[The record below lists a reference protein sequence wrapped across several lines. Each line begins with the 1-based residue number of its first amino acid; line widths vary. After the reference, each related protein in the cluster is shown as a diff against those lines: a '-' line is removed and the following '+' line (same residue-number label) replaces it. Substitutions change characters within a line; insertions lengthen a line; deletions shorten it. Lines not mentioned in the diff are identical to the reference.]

1 MISKVVWFD
10 CIKVFPFSSIPV
22 VCFSTISGLKVWVVF
37 CFNRAIEEPE
47 SYALHISRYNSVM
60 MEERRTNQEWLANL
74 RASGE
79 IQATAI
85 QDLSEIIR
93 KGLLSGLSR
102 YLANDPAR
110 IESLIEEVTQEAV
123 LRVLK
128 YLDTFEGRSQ
138 FTTWVYK
145 IAIRLAFSELR
156 KGQWKNVSLEEN
168 LEPDD
173 GEIRSVS
180 PKELAEPS
188 FSPEVVTEQREVIR
202 FLWQIVHQG
211 LTRHQRQAFVAVII
225 RGIPMEVV
233 AEKMGMQ
240 RNALYKLLHDARKHL
255 KQHLLD
261 AGYSV
266 EEIFSI
272 FGLEQK

>member
-1 MISKVVWFD
+1 MAEVHK
-10 CIKVFPFSSIPV
+10 
-22 VCFSTISGLKVWVVF
+22 
-37 CFNRAIEEPE
+37 
-47 SYALHISRYNSVM
+47 
-60 MEERRTNQEWLANL
+60 TNQEWLHQL
-74 RASGE
+74 SSTGE
-79 IQATAI
+79 IQAQAI
-85 QDLSEIIR
+85 EELSEIIR
-93 KGLLSGLSR
+93 RGLYRGLSS
-102 YLANDPAR
+102 YLTNDPDR
-110 IESLIEEVTQEAV
+110 MERLIEEVTQEAL

-156 KGQWKNVSLEEN
+156 KGQWKDVSLEEN
-168 LEPDD
+168 LEPED
-173 GEIRSVS
+173 EETRSVS
-180 PKELAEPS
+180 PRELVEPS

-202 FLWQIVHQG
+202 FLWGIIQQG
-211 LTRHQRQAFVAVII
+211 LTRHQRKAFVAVII
-225 RGIPMEVV
+225 RGIPMEVA

-255 KQHLLD
+255 KQKLLE

-266 EEIFSI
+266 EEVFSI

>member
-1 MISKVVWFD
+1 M
-10 CIKVFPFSSIPV
+10 
-22 VCFSTISGLKVWVVF
+22 
-37 CFNRAIEEPE
+37 A
-47 SYALHISRYNSVM
+47 
-60 MEERRTNQEWLANL
+60 EERRTNQEWLTDL
-74 RASGE
+74 RASRE

-85 QDLSEIIR
+85 QKLSEIIR
-93 KGLLSGLSR
+93 KGLLSGLSG
-102 YLANDPAR
+102 YLTSDSAR
-110 IESLIEEVTQEAV
+110 IESLIEEVTQETI

-156 KGQWKNVSLEEN
+156 KRRWKEVSLDQI
-168 LEPDD
+168 LEPDE
-173 GEIRSVS
+173 GENYSS
-180 PKELAEPS
+180 SAGELVEPS
-188 FSPEVVTEQREVIR
+188 FSPDVVTEQRDIIQ
-202 FLWQIVHQG
+202 FLWRTIHQG
-211 LTRHQRQAFVAVII
+211 LTRHQREAFLAVIL
-225 RGIPMEVV
+225 RGMPMEVA

-255 KQHLLD
+255 KQRLLE

-272 FGLEQK
+272 FDLVQK

>member
-1 MISKVVWFD
+1 M
-10 CIKVFPFSSIPV
+10 
-22 VCFSTISGLKVWVVF
+22 
-37 CFNRAIEEPE
+37 A
-47 SYALHISRYNSVM
+47 
-60 MEERRTNQEWLANL
+60 EERRTNQEWLTDL
-74 RASGE
+74 RASRE

-85 QDLSEIIR
+85 QKLSEIIR
-93 KGLLSGLSR
+93 KGLLSGLSG
-102 YLANDPAR
+102 YLTSDSAR
-110 IESLIEEVTQEAV
+110 IESLIEEVTQETI

-156 KGQWKNVSLEEN
+156 KRRWKEVSLDQI
-168 LEPDD
+168 LEPDE
-173 GEIRSVS
+173 GENYSS
-180 PKELAEPS
+180 SAGELIEPS
-188 FSPEVVTEQREVIR
+188 FSPDVVTEQRDIIQ
-202 FLWQIVHQG
+202 FLWRTIHQG
-211 LTRHQRQAFVAVII
+211 LTLHQREAFLAVIL
-225 RGIPMEVV
+225 RGMPMEVA

-255 KQHLLD
+255 KQRLLE

-272 FGLEQK
+272 FDLVQK